1 MGRLQ
6 HKKILIIADIEGS
19 SGCFDYPSASFM
31 GKGWPRACR
40 EMSLDINAVVVA
52 LFTAGVQQVY
62 VKDFHR
68 TGYNLL
74 PHYIDPRAILM
85 QGYSKEPVPGIGN
98 PPDAT
103 GILMVGMHA
112 PSGAKGFLPHTLTSR
127 ISRLMVNGQLMTEA
141 QLFSASLAP
150 FGMAPLFFTGCPV
163 ACRYAAAAIPGISC
177 LAIDK
182 LGGHPFDAVSWR
194 KELAFLA
201 VKAIKTPQSRVYN
214 PPGPFHAV
222 VTLGDGKKAA
232 RAIAVRWG
240 IVRKGTDL
248 HLYALTLLELYGML
262 IRLAYLTPPFTQR
275 LLPLVL
281 PLYNLMG
288 KMGRLW
294 AGKQLPLS
302 NKKGQQNR

>member
-1 MGRLQ
+1 MGR
-6 HKKILIIADIEGS
+6 
-19 SGCFDYPSASFM
+19 
-31 GKGWPRACR
+31 GWPQACL
-40 EMSLDINAVVVA
+40 EMSRDINAIVVA
-52 LFTAGVQQVY
+52 LFAAGIQQVY

-74 PHYIDPRAILM
+74 PQHIDPRAILM
-85 QGYSKEPVPGIGN
+85 QGYSKGPVPGIGN

-103 GILMVGMHA
+103 GIFMVGMHA

-150 FGMAPLFFTGCPV
+150 FGMTPLFFSGCPV
-163 ACRYAAAAIPGISC
+163 ACRYAAAAITGILC
-177 LAIDK
+177 LDIDK
-182 LGGHPFDAVSWR
+182 FGEKPFDAIFWR

-201 VKAIKTPQSRVYN
+201 VKAIETPKSRVYN

-222 VTLGDGKKAA
+222 VTLRDGKKAA
-232 RAIAVRWG
+232 RTIAGRWKL
-240 IVRKGTDL
+240 IQKGADL
-248 HLYALTLLELYGML
+248 HLSALTLQELYGML
-262 IRLAYLTPPFTQR
+262 IRLAYLAPFTQT
-275 LLPLVL
+275 LLPLGL

-288 KMGRLW
+288 KTGRLW
-294 AGKQLPLS
+294 AEKQLPLS